1 MRIRIVSVGRTKN
14 KHLRE
19 LADDYLERVRR
30 FTACETN
37 EVRESA
43 KDAPNLILDEEAGRI
58 LAAVEASAVVVALD
72 VEGVLWSSHDLARR
86 IEEWQNRAVKELA
99 FIIGGHGGTAASVS
113 ERADFKWSLGR
124 ITLPHEMARV
134 VVLEQIY
141 RAHTILR
148 GLPYQK

>member
-1 MRIRIVSVGRTKN
+1 MRIRIVSVGRTRN
-14 KHLRE
+14 KYLRA

-30 FTACETN
+30 FTACEIN

-43 KDAPNLILDEEAGRI
+43 KGSPGLILDEEAMRI
-58 LAAVEASAVVVALD
+58 RATVEVSAIVVALD
-72 VEGVLWSSHDLARR
+72 VEGTLWSSHELARR
-86 IEEWQNRAVKELA
+86 IEDWQNKAVKESA
-99 FIIGGHGGTAASVS
+99 FIIGGHGGTAASVL
-113 ERADFKWSLGR
+113 ERADFRWSLGR